1 MTGILSKTLV
11 HHDPGQMPE
20 TGDHTLDVVGECAME
35 IGIGKRGGLLVEL
48 HVVDGQQKKGGMS
61 RQKGALVIR
70 PMSTAS
76 VCRAF
81 AKVVAITRYDA
92 RKNDNKVVDF
102 PKSLAE
108 AILSMPDWP
117 QIPELL
123 GASEAAILDL
133 DGREYSEPGYHPEIR
148 LYLATRGKL
157 KPVPGV
163 AGRTI
168 GTEGVKKLL
177 HLLRAFPFK
186 SESDKSAALAAI
198 ITALLRRLLP
208 SAPFFA
214 ISAPSAGTGKSLLAE
229 VVGIILTSRKPP
241 MLSMG
246 SDDAEFEKRL
256 AGALLEG
263 DPMVVIDNITK
274 PFGNEPVLNQAC
286 TQETLRVR
294 ILGGSSMSNVPTN
307 ALLVATGNNLAIVGD
322 LKRRTCLIQLDA
334 GVERPELREDIDF
347 DVLVEAARDRD
358 KLIRAAL
365 DISKSYLEAGAPD
378 VYLKRED
385 GTQEKVKPL
394 GSFGDWD
401 RMVRRALIFHGMA
414 DPIAS
419 AEVLREA
426 DPDIEAMTMLFTAWV
441 DLYGKEP
448 QTAAKVVQDAV
459 EYAVT
464 QHANPEL
471 HEGVSLA
478 CSGKIDARRMGYWL
492 RAHKNRICA
501 GMQLV
506 QAASTS
512 HGKVACWEVRKV

>member
-1 MTGILSKTLV
+1 MKTPI
-11 HHDPGQMPE
+11 HHDPGMQPE
-20 TGDHTLDVVGECAME
+20 TVDRIMDEVGNRAEK
-35 IGIGKRGGLLVEL
+35 IGVYKRGGLMVEL
-48 HVVDGQQKKGGMS
+48 HVVDSHQKKGGMA
-61 RQKGALVIR
+61 RQKGALVLR
-70 PMSTAS
+70 PMTTAS

-81 AKVVAITRYDA
+81 AKVVVITRYDA
-92 RKNDNKVVDF
+92 RKNDDKVVDF

-108 AILSMPDWP
+108 AILSLPDCP

-123 GASEAAILDL
+123 GATEAAILDL
-133 DGREYSEPGYHPEIR
+133 DGLEYSEPGYHPAIR
-148 LYLATRGKL
+148 LYLATKGKL
-157 KPVPGV
+157 KPAPGV
-163 AGRTI
+163 QGRAM
-168 GTEGVKKLL
+168 GADGVKKLL
-177 HLLRAFPFK
+177 RLLRKFPFK

-229 VVGIILTSRKPP
+229 VVGIILTARKPP

-246 SDDAEFEKRL
+246 SDEAEFEKRL

-307 ALLVATGNNLAIVGD
+307 ALLMATGNNLAIVGD
-322 LKRRTCLIQLDA
+322 LKRRTCLIQMDA
-334 GVERPELREDIDF
+334 GVERPELRDDIDF

-358 KLIRAAL
+358 KLTRAAL

-378 VYLKRED
+378 VYLKHED

-401 RMVRRALIFHGMA
+401 RMVRRALIYHGMA

-426 DPDIEAMTMLFTAWV
+426 DPDIEAMTLLFTAWS
-441 DLYGKEP
+441 DLYNTEP
-448 QTAAKVVQDAV
+448 KTASEAVQDAIS
-459 EYAVT
+459 YGVT
-464 QHANPEL
+464 KHTYPEL
-471 HEGVSLA
+471 HEAVSLA

-501 GMQLV
+501 GMQLA
-506 QAASTS
+506 QAPALG
-512 HGKVACWEVRKV
+512 HGGVARWEVRKV

>member
-1 MTGILSKTLV
+1 MKTPI
-11 HHDPGQMPE
+11 HHDPGMVPE
-20 TGDHTLDVVGECAME
+20 TVDRILDEVGHCAEE
-35 IGIGKRGGLLVEL
+35 IGVYKRGGLLVEL
-48 HVVDGQQKKGGMS
+48 HVVDGHQKKGGMA

-70 PMSTAS
+70 PMTPAS

-81 AKVVAITRYDA
+81 AKVVSITRYDA

-108 AILSMPDWP
+108 AILSLPDWP

-133 DGREYSEPGYHPEIR
+133 DGQEYSEPGYHPDIR
-148 LYLATRGKL
+148 LYLATKGKL
-157 KPVPGV
+157 KPAPGV
-163 AGRTI
+163 EGRAR
-168 GTEGVKKLL
+168 GAEGVKKLL
-177 HLLRAFPFK
+177 RLLRAFPFK
-186 SESDKSAALAAI
+186 SESDQAAALAAI
-198 ITALLRRLLP
+198 VTALLRRLLP
-208 SAPFFA
+208 SAPVFA
-214 ISAPSAGTGKSLLAE
+214 ISAPAAGTGKSLLAE
-229 VVGIILTSRKPP
+229 VVGIILTGRKPP
-241 MLSMG
+241 MLSTG
-246 SDDAEFEKRL
+246 GDEAEFEKRL

-263 DPMVVIDNITK
+263 DPMVVLDNVAR

-294 ILGGSSMSNVPTN
+294 ILGGSSMSTVPTN

-334 GVERPELREDIDF
+334 GVERPELRDDIDF

-365 DISKSYLEAGAPD
+365 DICKSYLEAGAPD

-385 GTQEKVKPL
+385 GTQDKVKPL

-401 RMVRRALIFHGMA
+401 RMVRRALIYHGMA

-426 DPDIEAMTMLFTAWV
+426 DPDIEAMTLLFTAWV

-464 QHANPEL
+464 QHANPDL

-478 CSGKIDARRMGYWL
+478 CSGKVDARRMGYWL

-506 QAASTS
+506 QAPAVG
-512 HGKVACWEVRKV
+512 HGGVARWEVRKV

>member
-1 MTGILSKTLV
+1 MKVPV
-11 HHDPGQMPE
+11 HHDPGQIPE
-20 TGDHTLDVVGECAME
+20 TVDRVLDEVGERAE
-35 IGIGKRGGLLVEL
+35 DIGVYKRGGLLVEL
-48 HVVDGQQKKGGMS
+48 HVVDGRQKKGGMA

-70 PMSTAS
+70 PMIPAS

-92 RKNDNKVVDF
+92 RKNDDKVVDF

-108 AILSMPDWP
+108 AILSLPDWP

-133 DGREYSEPGYHPEIR
+133 DGREHSEPGYHPEIK
-148 LYLATRGKL
+148 LYLATTGKL
-157 KPVPGV
+157 KAAVPSVLGRERGV
-163 AGRTI
+163 AGI
-168 GTEGVKKLL
+168 KKLL
-177 HLLRAFPFK
+177 RLLRAFPFK

-214 ISAPSAGTGKSLLAE
+214 ISAPTAGTGKSLLAE

-246 SDDAEFEKRL
+246 GDEAEFEKRL

-263 DPMVVIDNITK
+263 DPMVVIDNITR
-274 PFGNEPVLNQAC
+274 PFGNEPVLNQSC
-286 TQETLRVR
+286 SQETLRVR

-307 ALLVATGNNLAIVGD
+307 SLLVATGNNLAIVGD
-322 LKRRTCLIQLDA
+322 LKRRTALIQLDA
-334 GVERPELREDIDF
+334 GVERPELRDDIDF

-365 DISKSYLEAGAPD
+365 DISRSYLDDDAPD

-401 RMVRRALIFHGMA
+401 RMVRRALIYHGMA
-414 DPIAS
+414 DPMTS
-419 AEVLREA
+419 AEILREA

-441 DLYGKEP
+441 GRYGNEP
-448 QTAAKVVQDAV
+448 QTAAKVVQDALD
-459 EYAVT
+459 YAVT

-478 CSGKIDARRMGYWL
+478 CGGKVDARRMGYWL

-506 QAASTS
+506 QPPAAG
-512 HGKVACWEVRKV
+512 HGGVARWEVRRV